1 MKNLLHGSVAT
12 ILPLLL
18 QTRKKQYVSIL
29 TYHQVLPEFDYM
41 RPMEPTVSDFEWQME
56 LLAKYF
62 NPISLS
68 DALTALEYGELPE
81 RAVCVTFDDGYANNE
96 ELAMPILTRLG
107 IPATVFVST
116 NFLNGGRM
124 WNDSVIEAL
133 RIAEGE
139 ELDLR
144 LSGLGLGCYPIRTVE
159 EKRKAAGVIIREI
172 KHWPPEKRA
181 EAVTSIE
188 SMVDSLPTNIMMT
201 DDQVRS
207 LKKNGVAIGAHTK
220 SHPILSTLD
229 LDLVRQEVMG
239 SKQYLESILG
249 SEVRYFAYPNGRP
262 GVDYL
267 MEHRDIVEIAG
278 FDAAVSTSWGVA
290 SSLSDKWQLPRF
302 TPWDRTPLRFMVRLL
317 LNFRNPA

>member
-41 RPMEPTVSDFEWQME
+41 RPREPTVSDFEWQME

-124 WNDSVIEAL
+124 WND
-133 RIAEGE
+133 
-139 ELDLR
+139 
-144 LSGLGLGCYPIRTVE
+144 
-159 EKRKAAGVIIREI
+159 
-172 KHWPPEKRA
+172 
-181 EAVTSIE
+181 
-188 SMVDSLPTNIMMT
+188 
-201 DDQVRS
+201 
-207 LKKNGVAIGAHTK
+207 
-220 SHPILSTLD
+220 
-229 LDLVRQEVMG
+229 
-239 SKQYLESILG
+239 
-249 SEVRYFAYPNGRP
+249 
-262 GVDYL
+262 
-267 MEHRDIVEIAG
+267 
-278 FDAAVSTSWGVA
+278 
-290 SSLSDKWQLPRF
+290 
-302 TPWDRTPLRFMVRLL
+302 
-317 LNFRNPA
+317 